1 MSSIDRVELTYQL
14 RKSLLILGRALM
26 QARKA
31 NDVPAQS
38 EIKKCIDIIKRTINA
53 NSRDAL

>member
-31 NDVPAQS
+31 NDVSAQL
-38 EIKKCIDIIKRTINA
+38 EIKKCIDIIKRTISA